1 MRTLTSTVEFFSKVL
16 NSLGLVG
23 KNAMIA
29 IGGLVLVLKANNIQT
44 KIGTALGLTSEGQY
58 SRLTAAY

>member
-1 MRTLTSTVEFFSKVL
+1 VRTLTSTVEFFSKVL
-16 NSLGLVG
+16 DSVGLSG

-29 IGGLVLVLKANNIQT
+29 IGGLVLALKSKNIVT
-44 KIGTALGLTSEGQY
+44 KIGIALGITSEGQY